1 MKKTITNGI
10 ILLMALCLFSG
21 CNIGEKSNDIIKDK
35 GEPSQT
41 SLSDSPVQ
49 TTGALPSPS
58 MIQTPSP
65 TGEQIEATASPDAG
79 RTLIEN
85 HLNILSAG
93 MWHTVALRKDGTVI
107 AIGINENYQCE
118 VNEWTDI
125 VSVYAGDGLTFGI
138 KKDGSLMA
146 TPAAAFIVS
155 NEDISALNDIIAVA
169 ASPFNFICLHIDGT
183 VSAFGDNSE
192 NQCDVGDWNNIIDIA
207 TYGGHTVGLKSDGTV
222 MAIGLNDYNQCDV
235 SGWTDIIDIEVGPG
249 ATFGLKKD
257 GTVLAVGMDELNQLK
272 VSGWTDI
279 KDISTGAFL
288 VIGLKKD
295 GTVVATGSN
304 THEQLNVGE
313 WNDIVAIDAGY
324 DHVVGLKSDGTVVAT
339 GTNHM
344 NQCMVDEMEDIG

>member
-1 MKKTITNGI
+1 MKKTITNFI

-21 CNIGEKSNDIIKDK
+21 CSISEKSKGTIKDN
-35 GEPSQT
+35 GGSSQN
-41 SLSDSPVQ
+41 SPVDSPVQ
-49 TTGALPSPS
+49 TTGASSSPS
-58 MIQTPSP
+58 MTQTPSS
-65 TGEQIEATASPDAG
+65 TGEQIEATASPDTG
-79 RTLIEN
+79 GILIEK
-85 HLNILSAG
+85 HLNPLSAG

-107 AIGINENYQCE
+107 AVGNNENYQCE
-118 VNEWTDI
+118 VNDWTGI
-125 VSVYAGDGLTFGI
+125 VSVHAGDGLTFGI

-155 NEDISALNDIIAVA
+155 KEDMSALNDIIAVA

-183 VSAFGDNSE
+183 VSAYGDNSE
-192 NQCDVGDWNNIIDIA
+192 NQCDVGEWNNIIDIA

-257 GTVLAVGMDELNQLK
+257 GTVLAVGMDEFNQLK

-279 KDISTGAFL
+279 KDISTGGFL
-288 VIGLKKD
+288 VLGLKKN

-304 THEQLNVGE
+304 TYGQLNVGE
-313 WNDIVAIDAGY
+313 WNDIIAIDAGY
-324 DHVVGLKSDGTVVAT
+324 DHAVGLKSDGTVIAT

-344 NQCMVDEMEDIG
+344 NQCMMDEMEDIG